1 MKALSILFPVFFMI
15 LLGFT
20 AKARKWI
27 TPEQKAGANA
37 IVFQI
42 LFPIMIFNLML
53 TVSVETSSL
62 LVILYVFI
70 IFILA
75 LAAGKLLSGFTGKK
89 YAHFSYFLLSTVE
102 GGNVAL
108 PLYLSI
114 VGSSSNTVI
123 FDIAGSALCFIVMPI
138 WVAKLSSSG
147 VSTKELLKNIFTNS
161 FVLAVIFGLAL
172 NLSGCYRL
180 LKASPFFDLYTGT
193 VSQATAPIIGMILFI
208 LGYDLRIDKE
218 TIGPIMRLAIV
229 RVLFY
234 TLVIAG
240 FFLLFP
246 ALMQDKLFL
255 MAVVIYFMSP
265 TGFGMLPI
273 ITPIYKSEEDASF
286 SSAYVSVFMLI
297 TLIVYACVVVF
308 IA

>member
-1 MKALSILFPVFFMI
+1 MKALTILFPVFFMI

-20 AKARKWI
+20 AKVRKWI
-27 TPEQKAGANA
+27 APEQKAGANA

-53 TVSVETSSL
+53 TVSVDTSSL
-62 LVILYVFI
+62 FVILYVFI
-70 IFILA
+70 VFILA
-75 LAAGKLLSGFTGKK
+75 MVVGKVLSGFIGKK
-89 YAHFSYFLLSTVE
+89 YSHFSYFLMSTVE

-123 FDIAGSALCFIVMPI
+123 FDIAGSALCFIVLPI
-138 WVAKLSSSG
+138 WIAKLTSSG
-147 VSTKELLKNIFTNS
+147 VSTKELLKNIFSNS
-161 FVLAVIFGLAL
+161 FVLAVIFGLVL
-172 NLSGCYRL
+172 NLSGAYGL
-180 LKASPFFDLYTGT
+180 LQKSAFFELYTGV
-193 VSQATAPIIGMILFI
+193 VSKATAPIVGMILFI
-208 LGYDLRIDKE
+208 LGYDLRIDKG
-218 TIGPIMRLAIV
+218 TIGPIMRLAAV

-234 TLVIAG
+234 GAVIAG

-255 MAVVIYFMSP
+255 MAVIIYFMSP
-265 TGFGMLPI
+265 TGFGMLPV
-273 ITPIYKSEEDASF
+273 ITPVYKSGEDASF
-286 SSAYVSVFMLI
+286 SSAYVSIYMLI
-297 TLIVYACVVVF
+297 TLVVYAGVVVF